1 MDWIFGG
8 FLAASILHMVE
19 EYFYP
24 GGFMDV
30 MKGFNPKFAP
40 FVTPRMAV
48 IINGLQ
54 LLFSMLAMIVGRN
67 LPIFSMSI
75 AGLLFINALMHIG
88 ACVRIKGYSPGV
100 VTGALLYLP
109 LSIYAYALF
118 LGSSQLTWGG
128 ILITGLLGL
137 LYQAIPIGYFLSA
150 AEYYRHKS
158 PRIS

>member
-1 MDWIFGG
+1 MMDWIFAG

-24 GGFMDV
+24 GGFMDL
-30 MKGFNPKFAP
+30 MKGLNPGFAP
-40 FVTPRMAV
+40 FVTVRMAV

-54 LLFSMLAMIVGRN
+54 LLLCMLALVVGRN
-67 LPIFSMSI
+67 LPIFSMSV
-75 AGLLFINALMHIG
+75 AGLLFINALTHIG
-88 ACVRIKGYSPGV
+88 GCMRVRGYVPGV

-109 LSIYAYALF
+109 LSIYAYAYF

-137 LYQAIPIGYFLSA
+137 LYQAVPISYLALAS
-150 AEYYRHKS
+150 RVNQ
-158 PRIS
+158 I